1 MFFVAQRTKGPAHGR
16 LRRINLLFVSCKQH
30 YEREIYAN
38 AEVCAGFCVPFSKKG
53 TKESLSVEKE

>member
-1 MFFVAQRTKGPAHGR
+1 M
-16 LRRINLLFVSCKQH
+16 LLAT